1 MHTMKTHLLAA
12 LIAVESGGN
21 DHARGRHGE
30 LGPLQIQ
37 PAVLADVRRFTGRRY
52 AWSSMT
58 NRVLALEVAQAYIDH
73 YATPARLGRPVTDQD
88 RARIWNGGPDGWRRR
103 RTLAY
108 WNRVVAAM
116 QRSEENRVVAAIA
129 DRRAKISPRQ

>member
-1 MHTMKTHLLAA
+1 MKSQLLAA

-37 PAVLADVRRFTGRRY
+37 PAVVADVRRITGRRY
-52 AWSSMT
+52 AWGSMT
-58 NRVLALEVAQAYIDH
+58 NRVLASEVAQAYLDH
-73 YATPARLGRPVTDQD
+73 YATEARIGRPVTDQD

-103 RTLAY
+103 RTAAY

-116 QRSEENRVVAAIA
+116 RRGDREAVAQERVVAV
-129 DRRAKISPRQ
+129 KISPRQ

>member
-1 MHTMKTHLLAA
+1 MTAKLLAA

-37 PAVLADVRRFTGRRY
+37 PAVVADVRRITGRRY
-52 AWSSMT
+52 AWGSMT
-58 NRVLALEVAQAYIDH
+58 NRVLASEVAQAYLGH
-73 YATPARLGRPVTDQD
+73 YATEARIGRPVTDQD

-103 RTLAY
+103 RTAAY
-108 WNRVVAAM
+108 WKRVVAAM
-116 QRSEENRVVAAIA
+116 RRGDRESVAQERVVAV
-129 DRRAKISPRQ
+129 KISPRQ

>member
-1 MHTMKTHLLAA
+1 MTAKLLAA

-37 PAVLADVRRFTGRRY
+37 PAVVADVRRITGRRY
-52 AWSSMT
+52 AWGSMT
-58 NRVLALEVAQAYIDH
+58 NRVLASEVVQAYLGH
-73 YATPARLGRPVTDQD
+73 YATEARIGRPVTDQD

-103 RTLAY
+103 RTAAY

-116 QRSEENRVVAAIA
+116 RRMDREAVAQERVVAV
-129 DRRAKISPRQ
+129 KISPRQ